1 MQPARNINANYK
13 TQHNTD
19 KTFAKREEAFPFI
32 LHNVAIKMEKNN
44 NIAHKNYKTSNI
56 CIYIW
61 YSVLNESHV

>member
-32 LHNVAIKMEKNN
+32 LHNVAIKMEKK
-44 NIAHKNYKTSNI
+44 IISRIKTTKLQI
-56 CIYIW
+56 FAFIFDIPY
-61 YSVLNESHV
+61 